1 MTVTFTRTEVPFLE
15 TRGSKGLV
23 EVKKVVR
30 YSPSGAL
37 NKEPKYYWL
46 LNDVLAVQI
55 GDQSV
60 YIHMEKKAAPDV

>member
-15 TRGSKGLV
+15 TRGSKGLAKV
-23 EVKKVVR
+23 EKIVR

-46 LNDVLAVQI
+46 LNNVLAVQI
-55 GDQSV
+55 GDQSI
-60 YIHMEKKAAPDV
+60 YIHMEKKAALDV